1 LSYAKKFLN
10 SRGMDCTIQRPTP
23 FQTKVSI
30 KRSTNSVYNVG
41 VREAFF
47 EGLIPLES
55 DLKSG
60 EVLTINN
67 DKYIAQTVNYDL
79 ASKELEFYCAKCNV
93 IVQHQRHEETTDENF
108 NVVMA
113 WETINADIPAYGEV
127 ITYRMIQQD
136 PGLLEGT
143 KYTLQVPKSLG
154 VELLDRF
161 VFNGEKYQV
170 TSIDSLGLVGVIR
183 CQLQADL
190 RAN

>member
-1 LSYAKKFLN
+1 MTYANKFLK
-10 SRGMDCTIQRPTP
+10 SKGMDCTIQRPTP
-23 FQTKVSI
+23 FYTKVSI

-47 EGLIPLES
+47 EGLIPLKS

-79 ASKELEFYCAKCNV
+79 ASKELEFYCAKCNTT
-93 IVQHQRHEETTDENF
+93 VQHQRHEETTDENF
-108 NVVMA
+108 NVVMD
-113 WETINADIPAYGEV
+113 WETINADIPSYGEV

-161 VFNGEKYQV
+161 VFNDKKYQV
-170 TSIDSLGLVGVIR
+170 DSIDEIGLQGVIR
-183 CQLQADL
+183 CQASTDL
-190 RAN
+190 RVD

>member
-1 LSYAKKFLN
+1 
-10 SRGMDCTIQRPTP
+10 MDCAIQRPTP
-23 FQTKVSI
+23 FYTKVSI

-60 EVLTINN
+60 EVLTIDN

-79 ASKELEFYCAKCNV
+79 ASKELEFYCAKCNTT
-93 IVQHQRHEETTDENF
+93 VQHQRYKETIDENF

-113 WETINADIPAYGEV
+113 WETVNADIPAYGEV

-161 VFNGEKYQV
+161 VFNGEGYEV
-170 TSIDSLGLVGVIR
+170 VSIDDIGLKGISR
-183 CQLQADL
+183 IQLKIDL
-190 RAN
+190 RAD

>member
-10 SRGMDCTIQRPTP
+10 SKGMDCTIQRPTP

-55 DLKSG
+55 DLISG
-60 EVLTINN
+60 EIVSIKN
-67 DKYIAQTVNYDL
+67 DNYIVQTVNYDL
-79 ASKELEFYCAKCNV
+79 ASKELEFYCAKCNT
-93 IVQHQRHEETTDENF
+93 IVQHQRCKETIDENF
-108 NVVMA
+108 NVVMC
-113 WETINADIPAYGEV
+113 WETINSDIPAYGEV

-183 CQLQADL
+183 CQLKIDL
-190 RAN
+190 RAD

>member
-1 LSYAKKFLN
+1 MSYAKKFLK
-10 SRGMDCTIQRPTP
+10 SKGMDCTIQRPTP
-23 FQTKVSI
+23 FYTKVSI

-79 ASKELEFYCAKCNV
+79 ASKELEFYCAKCNT
-93 IVQHQRHEETTDENF
+93 IVQHKRYTETIDENF
-108 NVVMA
+108 NVVMG
-113 WETINADIPAYGEV
+113 WETINSDIPAYGEV

-161 VFNGEKYQV
+161 VFNGDKYQV
-170 TSIDSLGLVGVIR
+170 VSIDDLGLVGVCR
-183 CQLQADL
+183 CQLSADL
-190 RAN
+190 RPA

>member
-1 LSYAKKFLN
+1 MSYAKKFLN
-10 SRGMDCTIQRPTP
+10 SKGMDCTIQRPTP

-47 EGLIPLES
+47 EGLIPIES
-55 DLKSG
+55 NLISG
-60 EVLTINN
+60 EIVSIKN
-67 DKYIAQTVNYDL
+67 DNYIVQTVNYDL

-93 IVQHQRHEETTDENF
+93 IVQHKRYTETIDENL

-183 CQLQADL
+183 CQLKIDL
-190 RAN
+190 RAD

>member
-108 NVVMA
+108 NVVMD
-113 WETINADIPAYGEV
+113 WETINADIPAYGDV
-127 ITYRMIQQD
+127 VTYRMIQQD

-161 VFNGEKYQV
+161 TFNGEKYEV
-170 TSIDSLGLVGVIR
+170 ISIDDIGLKGISR
-183 CQLQADL
+183 IQLKIDL
-190 RAN
+190 RAD

>member
-1 LSYAKKFLN
+1 MSYAKKFLK
-10 SRGMDCTIQRPTP
+10 SKGMDCTIQRPTP

-55 DLKSG
+55 DLISG
-60 EVLTINN
+60 EVVSIKN
-67 DKYIAQTVNYDL
+67 DNYIVQTVNYDL
-79 ASKELEFYCAKCNV
+79 ASKELEFYCAKCNT
-93 IVQHQRHEETTDENF
+93 IVQHQRYTETIDENL

>member
-1 LSYAKKFLN
+1 
-10 SRGMDCTIQRPTP
+10 MDCTIQRPTP

-47 EGLIPLES
+47 EGLIPIES
-55 DLKSG
+55 NLISG
-60 EVLTINN
+60 EIVSIKN
-67 DKYIAQTVNYDL
+67 DNYIVQTVNYDL

-93 IVQHQRHEETTDENF
+93 IVQHKRYTETIDENL

-183 CQLQADL
+183 CQLKIDL
-190 RAN
+190 RAD

>member
-1 LSYAKKFLN
+1 MSYAKKFLN

-23 FQTKVSI
+23 FYTKVSI

-55 DLKSG
+55 NLISG
-60 EVLTINN
+60 EIVSIKN
-67 DKYIAQTVNYDL
+67 DNYIVQTVNYDL

-93 IVQHQRHEETTDENF
+93 IVQHKRYTETIDENL

-113 WETINADIPAYGEV
+113 WETINADIPSYGEV

-161 VFNGEKYQV
+161 IFNGEKYQV
-170 TSIDSLGLVGVIR
+170 ASIDSLGLVGTIR
-183 CQLQADL
+183 VQLQADL
-190 RAN
+190 RVD

>member
-1 LSYAKKFLN
+1 VSYAKKFLK
-10 SRGMDCTIQRPTP
+10 SKGMDCTIQRPTP

-47 EGLIPLES
+47 EGLIPIES
-55 DLKSG
+55 NLISG
-60 EVLTINN
+60 EIVSIKN
-67 DKYIAQTVNYDL
+67 DNYIVQTVNYDL

-93 IVQHQRHEETTDENF
+93 IVQHKRYTETIDENL

-183 CQLQADL
+183 CQLKIDL
-190 RAN
+190 RAD